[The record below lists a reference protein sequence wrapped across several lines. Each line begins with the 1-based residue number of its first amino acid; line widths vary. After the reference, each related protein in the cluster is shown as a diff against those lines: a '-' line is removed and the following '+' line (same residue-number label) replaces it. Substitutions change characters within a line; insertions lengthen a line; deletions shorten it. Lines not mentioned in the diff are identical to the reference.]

1 LHGYLHAPGTASL
14 TLQLTGTEPGLLAD
28 GEPPARDSTCLPKF
42 SLVFW
47 STMATGAATARAT
60 PFPTADAVN
69 IIQFYKQGIRTEA
82 QLLIMAR
89 TSAIS

>member
-1 LHGYLHAPGTASL
+1 MFRRYVKDYDLPLLGDDMDLCQKVFDMVRD
-14 TLQLTGTEPGLLAD
+14 QLDVARGSELESQLA
-28 GEPPARDSTCLPKF
+28 A
-42 SLVFW
+42 
-47 STMATGAATARAT
+47 
-60 PFPTADAVN
+60 N

>member
-1 LHGYLHAPGTASL
+1 MFRRYVKDFDLPLLGDDMDLCQKVFDMVRD
-14 TLQLTGTEPGLLAD
+14 QLDIERGSELESQLA
-28 GEPPARDSTCLPKF
+28 A
-42 SLVFW
+42 
-47 STMATGAATARAT
+47 
-60 PFPTADAVN
+60 N

>member
-1 LHGYLHAPGTASL
+1 MFRRYVKDFDLPLLGDDMNLCQKVFDMVRD
-14 TLQLTGTEPGLLAD
+14 QLDIERGSELESQLA
-28 GEPPARDSTCLPKF
+28 A
-42 SLVFW
+42 
-47 STMATGAATARAT
+47 
-60 PFPTADAVN
+60 N